1 MRGTDERAVGIQRR
15 WSPLGLVVRRYIR
28 MGAWAGSWRVAST
41 AVMMLSWTYV
51 TFAADSLL
59 PRYMFLL
66 SLPEGS
72 QCCSVMVISFQLS
85 GIVLRLDRW
94 PIWPMRWWREAG
106 SGACG
111 KISSD
116 TERDDRSHLL
126 TFSFPGTLPRSMS
139 TSKERNNCAQTCFSV
154 EEVTKSG
161 SLKMVPKSNGSK
173 GGVCHSFAKT

>member
-1 MRGTDERAVGIQRR
+1 MRGEDQMRGTDERAVGIQRR
-15 WSPLGLVVRRYIR
+15 WSPLGLVVRRHRR
-28 MGAWAGSWRVAST
+28 MGAWAGSWSVAST

-116 TERDDRSHLL
+116 TERDDPLL
-126 TFSFPGTLPRSMS
+126 PGLYRAWCGTW
-139 TSKERNNCAQTCFSV
+139 TSCLRGTSCNHERNHTRD
-154 EEVTKSG
+154 
-161 SLKMVPKSNGSK
+161 
-173 GGVCHSFAKT
+173 GGV